1 MNTPMMHEYISVLW
15 TLQGSIFLHNLSAQQ
30 LTDLGSG
37 FIGISGRVSEYNM
50 PRKLLK
56 DKSSCFAKLVAE
68 YSERAGSSGGS
79 SGGASTAL

>member
-1 MNTPMMHEYISVLW
+1 
-15 TLQGSIFLHNLSAQQ
+15 
-30 LTDLGSG
+30 
-37 FIGISGRVSEYNM
+37 M